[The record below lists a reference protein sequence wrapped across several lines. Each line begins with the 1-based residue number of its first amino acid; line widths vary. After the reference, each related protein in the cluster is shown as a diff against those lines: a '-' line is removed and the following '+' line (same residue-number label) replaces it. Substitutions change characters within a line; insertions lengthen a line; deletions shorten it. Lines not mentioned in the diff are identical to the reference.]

1 MVARENGGDGTAKV
15 LREWVESKDKVLR
28 DGVGGAGADEFGSTS
43 VGGKG
48 GKCVLQVLWICKSGN
63 DSKLNNP
70 STALSTRLKP
80 IPIPILIRI
89 HSLI

>member
-1 MVARENGGDGTAKV
+1 MVARENWGDRTAEV
-15 LREWVESKDKVLR
+15 LREWVENKDRVLR
-28 DGVGGAGADEFGSTS
+28 GGLGGGGADEFGSMS

-48 GKCVLQVLWICKSGN
+48 GKCVLQALWIHKIGN
-63 DSKLNNP
+63 DFKLNNP